1 MALMECLHRR
11 RAAILE
17 RWLQGVM
24 ETYPAE
30 TGRFFTQ
37 VKDPFANPVGAT
49 LSRELAILCDGVLGL
64 VKPAEMAP
72 ALESL
77 IKLRSVQDFT
87 ASQAV
92 SFIFYLKQIAR
103 EEAGEAL
110 QAAPMAAE
118 WLVFEARVDDLA
130 LNAFDIYAA
139 NREKICDIRLGE
151 MRRKIF
157 MLEKASRLFDE
168 DGPEPGG
175 S

>member
-1 MALMECLHRR
+1 MALMESLHGR

-49 LSRELAILCDGVLGL
+49 LSRELAVLCDGVLGL
-64 VKPAEMAP
+64 AKPAEVAP

-87 ASQAV
+87 ASQVV
-92 SFIFYLKQIAR
+92 SFIFFLKQIAR
-103 EEAGEAL
+103 EQAGEAL
-110 QAAPMAAE
+110 RAAPMAAE
-118 WLVFEARVDDLA
+118 WAAFDARVDDLA
-130 LNAFDIYAA
+130 LSAFDIYSA
-139 NREKICDIRLGE
+139 NRETICDIRLGE

-168 DGPEPGG
+168 DPEPSG